1 MLLLFAGL
9 YQQVNLILLV
19 FTLSAGPFLAS
30 IFGGRAMLRRLS
42 VSRRVPSYVFSGDP
56 LVLDYTL
63 ENGRRWFA
71 SLAVFLEDSLVS
83 ADRSATGNVSLTPR
97 VFFARVAGRDRVRMR
112 WQSKSPRRGKYRFRD
127 LDLGTRSPFGLV
139 EHRVTIS
146 LADQILIY
154 PTIGHLT
161 RRWFQFSGRPPRT
174 GAASGTTDRRCRLNI
189 TACAITVRET
199 ARAGSTGARRRGAAS

>member
-1 MLLLFAGL
+1 MSDNGKPRERGRRGGVRRFARTVLGAILPTERQILTREGFIYFTGGVLLLFAGL

-42 VSRRVPSYVFSGDP
+42 VARRVPSFVFSGGP

-97 VFFARVAGRDRVRMR
+97 VFF
-112 WQSKSPRRGKYRFRD
+112 
-127 LDLGTRSPFGLV
+127 
-139 EHRVTIS
+139 
-146 LADQILIY
+146 
-154 PTIGHLT
+154 
-161 RRWFQFSGRPPRT
+161 
-174 GAASGTTDRRCRLNI
+174 
-189 TACAITVRET
+189 
-199 ARAGSTGARRRGAAS
+199 